1 MAIQKIILN
10 VEGMS
15 CEHCVNRIKKAVG
28 ALDGVSDVAV
38 DLAGKKAEVEY
49 DPALAGAD
57 AVKAAIEDAGY
68 DVV

>member
-28 ALDGVSDVAV
+28 ALDGVRKWSTTPPSP
-38 DLAGKKAEVEY
+38 G
-49 DPALAGAD
+49 PTR
-57 AVKAAIEDAGY
+57 
-68 DVV
+68 